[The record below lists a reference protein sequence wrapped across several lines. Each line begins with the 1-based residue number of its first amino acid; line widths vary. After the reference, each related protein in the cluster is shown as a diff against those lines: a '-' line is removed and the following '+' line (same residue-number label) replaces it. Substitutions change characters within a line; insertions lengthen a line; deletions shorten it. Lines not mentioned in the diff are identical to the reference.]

1 MSGGIKVTMRFIRKI
16 SGVIA
21 VLLIIC
27 IFGPVPVQAAA
38 GLTPEGDVV
47 IDNTYL
53 QVIVKKDGKGF
64 GIKTLEGHPLKA
76 TDNDKPLL
84 YSGND
89 GFATSYTTVRIK
101 HADGR
106 VNDYIYGNSYG
117 FMGMDGRFV
126 EAPRAGSTDTSFFIT
141 SVWEVENVA
150 IRQTIELSRNS
161 ANGEAGYTIIRY
173 EYTNN
178 SGKDLDIGV
187 RILLDT
193 QIADN
198 DGGSFFLNSS
208 SNYVSLETVFSGEN
222 VPDNYR
228 IADAISMPSTLA
240 YGSVSGTNIRKPD
253 IVQVGHWFNLANTL
267 WDFVPNTSINFA
279 SDYNPYK
286 YADSAVGFVWNPVR
300 TAAGASGRVET
311 FYGIGAFTETD
322 TQADDIIINVTQEKP
337 LKVNA
342 DGTGYEDD
350 GRVVLN
356 VIIDNTSPNSVNLEN
371 VKITLKF
378 QDKEYDEDGNIVK
391 WPELYVESGKEEDEV
406 ISVGNIGRGMVSGT
420 IPIVLKAKPQEK
432 SIVRKVMLEVSY
444 EGQPYPATASKFV
457 TLPSIKNK
465 MPSLSFVSVTPSK
478 IYYEDPAVVTITG
491 AKSEGSQ

>member
-1 MSGGIKVTMRFIRKI
+1 M
-16 SGVIA
+16 
-21 VLLIIC
+21 
-27 IFGPVPVQAAA
+27 
-38 GLTPEGDVV
+38 
-47 IDNTYL
+47 
-53 QVIVKKDGKGF
+53 
-64 GIKTLEGHPLKA
+64 
-76 TDNDKPLL
+76 
-84 YSGND
+84 
-89 GFATSYTTVRIK
+89 
-101 HADGR
+101 
-106 VNDYIYGNSYG
+106 
-117 FMGMDGRFV
+117 
-126 EAPRAGSTDTSFFIT
+126 
-141 SVWEVENVA
+141 
-150 IRQTIELSRNS
+150 
-161 ANGEAGYTIIRY
+161 
-173 EYTNN
+173 
-178 SGKDLDIGV
+178 
-187 RILLDT
+187 
-193 QIADN
+193 
-198 DGGSFFLNSS
+198 
-208 SNYVSLETVFSGEN
+208 
-222 VPDNYR
+222 PDNYR

-240 YGSVSGTNIRKPD
+240 YGSVSGTNIRKPV

-491 AKSEGSQ
+491 AKSEGSQEAFSLLQDKSAWKVYLVRQDDNLKVPVDTENISIDVKNRQILFVVDMEGVVGRFKVHMEFTGEALRGIPNFVSSGYVESVTDEEYKDRGYSVVVLTRKGDRTDFE